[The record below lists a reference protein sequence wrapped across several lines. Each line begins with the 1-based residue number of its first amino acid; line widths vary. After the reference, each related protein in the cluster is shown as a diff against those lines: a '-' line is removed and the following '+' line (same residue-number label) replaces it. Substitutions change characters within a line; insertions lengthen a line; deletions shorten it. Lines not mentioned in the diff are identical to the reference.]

1 MLSAAEKAA
10 IRESWQ
16 LMAPVADAAA
26 DLFYQ
31 RLVQQESSL
40 WPRSHAELAERKREF
55 VALLGFVVRAL
66 EWDEQAWR
74 DDVTDEQDLFLGLFH
89 MARRNPPMVRLIHD
103 HYAAVG
109 EALVGTLDYALGK
122 RFDAGMRAA
131 WSRLYML
138 LANALRLGHIAAR
151 ERNDSDESVE
161 RSVDF
166 QALQPSG
173 WPGSTEP
180 RAARARGAL
189 T

>member
-16 LMAPVADAAA
+16 LMAPVADATA

-31 RLVQQESSL
+31 RLVQHESSL

-55 VALLGFVVRAL
+55 LALLGFVVDSL
-66 EWDEQAWR
+66 SWDADAWR
-74 DDVTDEQDLFLGLFH
+74 EDVADDQDLFLRLFH
-89 MARRNPPMVRLIHD
+89 MARSNPPIVRLIHD
-103 HYAAVG
+103 HYAAAG

-138 LANALRLGHIAAR
+138 LANALRLGRIAAR
-151 ERNDSDESVE
+151 EHNPSDESVE
-161 RSVDF
+161 RTVDF
-166 QALQPSG
+166 EALAASQAPRVR
-173 WPGSTEP
+173 GSWS
-180 RAARARGAL
+180 
-189 T
+189 